1 MGWLVFFPS
10 PNEMLFYPSAIVP
23 GGEEGVKKLLTFSH
37 PFHLSRAARKKVGET
52 FRFRLPG
59 NIEWRE
65 RRKSGRNEQKGIE
78 RQDIEEDTTGGRGVD
93 LRHEKERNSLQ
104 SSLLSAFS
112 QSFSLLRLAHVTGT
126 PDIVVLA
133 STAEQEEEDI
143 CTDLPLLVLGWRG
156 RKKLGRISFSALI
169 LLQTHR
175 PLLHQDPEGK
185 TRRVEQRPAPFAP
198 P

>member
-1 MGWLVFFPS
+1 MAWFFS
-10 PNEMLFYPSAIVP
+10 FPNEMLFYPSAIVP
-23 GGEEGVKKLLTFSH
+23 GGEVGVKKLLTFSH

-104 SSLLSAFS
+104 SSFLSAFS
-112 QSFSLLRLAHVTGT
+112 QSLSLSS
-126 PDIVVLA
+126 VL
-133 STAEQEEEDI
+133 
-143 CTDLPLLVLGWRG
+143 
-156 RKKLGRISFSALI
+156 
-169 LLQTHR
+169 HM
-175 PLLHQDPEGK
+175 
-185 TRRVEQRPAPFAP
+185 
-198 P
+198 